1 MRGNAFIAH
10 GGGPTAVLNASLLGL
25 LEAARR
31 GGVRQLWAAIGGLA
45 AFRNRSRNGQT
56 ADLLAVPEARI
67 AKLARQTG
75 SFIGCYRG
83 PFDDSQMQGLIGYFR
98 EKDIRYCFYTGGN
111 GSMGTALRIAQAARS
126 ARYEL
131 ATIGI
136 PKTIDND
143 IPGTD
148 HTPGFGTAARFV
160 ALAVRDMGLDQRS
173 LPTPV
178 SICEVMGRDAG
189 WQAAAAILA
198 RHKPGDP
205 PHFIYTPERPF
216 DEQEFLTRID
226 RLLSRQGWVMGVVAE
241 AVRDRTGR
249 VISASGGANCD
260 AWGRP
265 LASNVAI
272 HLAALVSKRLKVR
285 ARSEKP
291 GLLCRAFTPTVSP
304 VDWEESRLAGAFA
317 VRVALR
323 GESSVMAGFRRA
335 VSKRYRC
342 ECVAVPLARVAGK
355 HRAMPRR
362 YLPAV
367 GVVDESY
374 REYVAPLVGPAFD
387 LPDEL

>member
-1 MRGNAFIAH
+1 
-10 GGGPTAVLNASLLGL
+10 VLNASLLGVV
-25 LEAARR
+25 EAARR
-31 GGVRQLWAAIGGLA
+31 SGVGKLWAARSGLGGFL
-45 AFRNRSRNGQT
+45 RGET
-56 ADLLAVPEARI
+56 ADLLAVPESRI
-67 AKLARQTG
+67 ARLARQSG

-83 PFDDSQMQGLIGYFR
+83 PFDDAQMQGLIAYFR
-98 EKDIRYCFYTGGN
+98 QNDIRYCFYTGGN
-111 GSMGTALRIAQAARS
+111 GSMGTALRIAQAARA

-131 ATIGI
+131 STIGI

-178 SICEVMGRDAG
+178 SICEVMGRDTG
-189 WQAAAAILA
+189 WQAAATILA
-198 RHKPGDP
+198 RRKPGDA
-205 PHFIYTPERPF
+205 PHFMYTPERPF
-216 DEQEFLTRID
+216 DEEEFLTRID

-241 AVRDRTGR
+241 AVRDREGR

-272 HLAALVSKRLKVR
+272 HLAALVSERLKVR

-304 VDWEESRLAGAFA
+304 VDWEESRMAGAFA
-317 VRVALR
+317 VRLALQ
-323 GESSVMAGFRRA
+323 GENAVMAGFRRA
-335 VSKRYRC
+335 ASKRYRC
-342 ECVAVPLARVAGK
+342 ECVPVPLARIAGK
-355 HRAMPRR
+355 HRPMPRR
-362 YLPAV
+362 YCPAV
-367 GVVDESY
+367 GVIDESY
-374 REYVAPLVGPAFD
+374 REYVAPLVGPALE
-387 LPDEL
+387 LPEELY